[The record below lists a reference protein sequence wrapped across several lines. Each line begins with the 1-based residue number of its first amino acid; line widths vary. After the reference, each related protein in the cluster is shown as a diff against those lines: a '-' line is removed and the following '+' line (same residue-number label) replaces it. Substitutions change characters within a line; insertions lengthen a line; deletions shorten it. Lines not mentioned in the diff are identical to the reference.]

1 METDFITDS
10 PLCSRLTQH
19 FRVVLE
25 TRKEKS
31 SNKATLV
38 LHYFKLLVTITSPFH
53 DIIEIQFCF
62 ITKQKKT
69 DQAEHEKTKRETI
82 EMMSKQK
89 TILIVG
95 YIGEF
100 LYNFI

>member
-53 DIIEIQFCF
+53 DIIEIQ
-62 ITKQKKT
+62 KET
-69 DQAEHEKTKRETI
+69 DQAEHEKTKKETI

-89 TILIVG
+89 TFLIVG